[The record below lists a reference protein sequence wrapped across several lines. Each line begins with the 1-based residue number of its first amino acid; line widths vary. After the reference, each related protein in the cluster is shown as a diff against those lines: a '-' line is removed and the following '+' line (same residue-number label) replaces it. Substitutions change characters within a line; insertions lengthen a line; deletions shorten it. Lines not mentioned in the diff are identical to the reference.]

1 MNNILQILKSSKFWK
16 EFFIMT
22 VGMLITA
29 IAIYYFL
36 VPSQLI
42 VGSTSGLAIVVSN
55 LLETIGIHVKVS
67 LCLETINIILL
78 IIAFILCG
86 KEFGAKTVYAT
97 IILGPMMDFLEWIY
111 PYQNFFT
118 EAGQTSVMGDVWFD
132 LLCFVLLLSL
142 AQALLFNINASTGGL
157 DIPAK
162 IINIYFH
169 YDIGNAVTV
178 AGFVVSATAF
188 FIHPFKMVVIGI
200 LGTWLNGLVV
210 NYFTAGINRRKR
222 VSIIT
227 RDPEPVR
234 NYIINEL
241 VRGCSIYHLEGG
253 YTKEERFE
261 IQSFLA
267 QDEFANL
274 MEYMKDNNIN
284 AFMTASNVSE
294 VYGRWFSN
302 SYRKQLKE
310 ESHYAAHHEN

>member
-1 MNNILQILKSSKFWK
+1 
-16 EFFIMT
+16 MT

-55 LLETIGIHVKVS
+55 LLATIGINVKVS

-118 EAGQTSVMGDVWFD
+118 DPGQTSVMGDVWFD

-169 YDIGNAVTV
+169 SDIGNSVTV

-227 RDPEPVR
+227 SDPEPVR

-241 VRGCSIYHLEGG
+241 VRGCSIYNLEGG
-253 YTKEERFE
+253 YTMEKRYE

-274 MEYMKDNNIN
+274 MEYMKDNRIN
-284 AFMTASNVSE
+284 AFITASNVSE

-310 ESHYAAHHEN
+310 ENHTIANHQN